1 MAIKDLKDEI
11 EGLKRDLNLSTDAL
25 AGALKVDSR
34 TVERWRTGASFPQR
48 EGRERLEALITV
60 RNHVLETF
68 ATAKAARTWM
78 HTSNRYLGGLTPAEV
93 AQAGRIDR
101 IEAALTVLDSG
112 MFV

>member
-11 EGLKRDLNLSTDAL
+11 GGLKRDLDLSTDAL

-48 EGRERLEALITV
+48 DGRERLEALMNV
-60 RNHVLETF
+60 RNHVLDTF
-68 ATAKAARTWM
+68 ATAEAARAWM
-78 HTSNRYLGGLTPAEV
+78 HASNRYLGGLTPAEV

-112 MFV
+112 MFI